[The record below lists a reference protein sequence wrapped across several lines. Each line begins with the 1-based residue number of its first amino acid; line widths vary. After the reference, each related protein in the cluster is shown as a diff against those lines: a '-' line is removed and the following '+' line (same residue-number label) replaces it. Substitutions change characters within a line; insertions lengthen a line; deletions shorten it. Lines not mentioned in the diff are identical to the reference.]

1 LDGILDKG
9 ELNVNTVKDILQN
22 ISGGRVLDV
31 ATGAGG
37 FIQTLVAGLKDY
49 DEIIGIDLSDKGE
62 SAFMKAFK
70 DDPRIHFRL
79 MDAEK
84 PEFAE
89 ACFDTVCISNSLHHF
104 KNPRLVLDNM
114 NGILRPGGT
123 MIVSEMVQDGQ
134 TETQM
139 THVLLHHWW
148 AAVDRL
154 NGIVHNNTYHRQ
166 ELIDLVAGLGFEVI
180 RIKDISDCEDD
191 PKDPEIQV
199 ELDPVIEKYI
209 QRADGDAELQ
219 TKGKELRQRLDDIG
233 FHSAASLIIICKKQV
248 NSF

>member
-1 LDGILDKG
+1 MNK
-9 ELNVNTVKDILQN
+9 VKDILQN

-37 FIQTLVAGLKDY
+37 FIQTLVDGLKDY

-62 SAFMKAFK
+62 SALAESFK
-70 DDPRIHFRL
+70 NEPRIHFRL
-79 MDAEK
+79 MDAER

-89 ACFDTVCISNSLHHF
+89 ASFDTVCISNSLHHF
-104 KNPRLVLDNM
+104 QNPRLVLDNM
-114 NGILRPGGT
+114 NRILRPGGT

-148 AAVDRL
+148 AAVDRK
-154 NGIVHNNTYHRQ
+154 NGIIHNDTYRRQ
-166 ELIDLVAGLGFEVI
+166 ELVDLIAGLGFEVI
-180 RIKDISDCEDD
+180 RIEDISDSVDD
-191 PKDPEIQV
+191 PKDPEIKL
-199 ELDPVIEKYI
+199 ELEPVIERYI

-219 TKGKELRQRLDDIG
+219 AKGKELRQRLVDIG
-233 FHSAASLIIICKKQV
+233 FHSAASLIMICKKPFD
-248 NSF
+248 SF

>member
-1 LDGILDKG
+1 
-9 ELNVNTVKDILQN
+9 VNTVKDILQN

-37 FIQTLVAGLKDY
+37 FIQTLVDGLKDY
-49 DEIIGIDLSDKGE
+49 DEIIGIDQSDKAE
-62 SAFMKAFK
+62 SAFTESFNG
-70 DDPRIHFRL
+70 DPRIHFRL

-89 ACFDTVCISNSLHHF
+89 ANFDTVCISNSLHHF

-114 NGILRPGGT
+114 NRMLRPGGT

-148 AAVDRL
+148 AAVDRK
-154 NGIVHNNTYHRQ
+154 NGIIHNDTYHRQ
-166 ELIDLVAGLGFEVI
+166 ELIDLVAGPGYKLIGIE
-180 RIKDISDCEDD
+180 DISNCEDE
-191 PKDPEIQV
+191 PRNPEIKG
-199 ELDPVIEKYI
+199 ELEPVIERYI
-209 QRADGDAELQ
+209 QRAEGDPDLQ
-219 TKGKELRQRLDDIG
+219 AKGEELRNRMDDIG
-233 FHSAASLIIICKKQV
+233 FHSAAILIMVCRKPG
-248 NSF
+248 NTF